1 MNPFEMKKVVDT
13 LNKECLNADAVFI
26 AVLKGNDIYTKI
38 HGKFLDKGKLMK
50 ALKGHIQIILNN
62 Y

>member
-26 AVLKGNDIYTKI
+26 AVLKGDNIYTKI
-38 HGKFLDKGKLMK
+38 HGKFLNRGKLMN
-50 ALKGHIQIILNN
+50 ALRRHLKNN
-62 Y
+62 

>member
-26 AVLKGNDIYTKI
+26 AVLKGNVIYTKT
-38 HGKFLDKGKLMK
+38 HGKFLNKGKLMQ
-50 ALKGHIQIILNN
+50 ALQRHLKNN
-62 Y
+62 